1 MFAARQRTALLVA
14 AGFLAGAA
22 VAAVWARGVRRA
34 KRIQDVANVSEEDG
48 RIETFPLQADLLPV
62 FLFSLSF
69 SCRIAKLLALSRSF
83 SSAETPSGLSRS
95 WPCTK
100 HALSR
105 CR

>member
-62 FLFSLSF
+62 FLFSYRETARSLSLF
-69 SCRIAKLLALSRSF
+69 LFC
-83 SSAETPSGLSRS
+83 
-95 WPCTK
+95 
-100 HALSR
+100 
-105 CR
+105 